1 MEVLEAIRGRRTVR
15 RFKGAEIPESNLAVL
30 EEALL
35 SAPSAG
41 NLQSRHFHFVFRKDL
56 KQKLA
61 DAAYGQDFVRE
72 APLAVVCCADLRIG
86 RHYGERGISL
96 YVLQDVAASVQNL
109 MLAARSLG
117 LGSAWVGALDENMI
131 SETLALPPYLR
142 PVAIVPVG
150 FPDEE
155 PRPPER
161 TKKEDA
167 ITYLR

>member
-1 MEVLEAIRGRRTVR
+1 MDVLEAIKVRRTVR
-15 RFKGAEIPESNLAVL
+15 RFKGAEIPENYLPVL
-30 EEALL
+30 EDALL

-41 NLQSRHFHFVFRKDL
+41 NLQSRHFYFVFRNDL
-56 KQKLA
+56 KEKLA
-61 DAAYGQDFVRE
+61 DAAYGQDFVRN

-109 MLAARSLG
+109 MLAARSLR
-117 LGSAWVGALDENMI
+117 LGTAWVGAFDENRV
-131 SETLALPPYLR
+131 SETLGLPAYRR

-150 FPDEE
+150 FPDEH

-161 TKKEDA
+161 TRKEDA